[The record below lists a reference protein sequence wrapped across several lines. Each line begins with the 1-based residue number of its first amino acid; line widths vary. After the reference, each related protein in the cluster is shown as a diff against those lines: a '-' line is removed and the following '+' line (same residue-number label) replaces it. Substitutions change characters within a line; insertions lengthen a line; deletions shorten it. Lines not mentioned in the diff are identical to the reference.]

1 MGAMR
6 WLSDNSVPII
16 IGVAIVHFLFFLGL
30 WWRHGKILKGLSV
43 KLRNTLP
50 SDKPLDDE
58 MRSLDGTVEC
68 YLHDLREIIASGDRA
83 AVRKVW
89 EQLRILVKDKRHL
102 HTGPFETIYNV
113 VRDMIQSYP
122 LMGILGTVL
131 AIGVGLSSAHTDS
144 AAAPGATQAAAV
156 RSAESA
162 AADETAI
169 STAGDIIKNFKDAV
183 WSTVWGLIFGV
194 GFMAMNAALEHSF
207 TRLVEHRANVRNI
220 LLEANRAV
228 SMRAGAGGAA

>member
-1 MGAMR
+1 MR
-6 WLSDNSVPII
+6 WLSDNSVSII
-16 IGVAIVHFLFFLGL
+16 ICVAVVHFLFFLGL

-58 MRSLDGTVEC
+58 MRSLDGTIEC
-68 YLHDLREIIASGDRA
+68 YLHDLREIILGGDGA

-102 HTGPFETIYNV
+102 HTGPFETVYNV
-113 VRDMIQSYP
+113 VRDMIQAYP

-131 AIGVGLSSAHTDS
+131 AIGVGLSSGHPDA
-144 AAAPGATQAAAV
+144 AAAPGTTPAAAV
-156 RSAESA
+156 RSVDAPAGEA
-162 AADETAI
+162 AVNGA
-169 STAGDIIKNFKDAV
+169 AGDIIKDFKNAI
-183 WSTVWGLIFGV
+183 WSTVWGLIFGL
-194 GFMAMNAALEHSF
+194 GFMGVNAALEPSF

-228 SMRAGAGGAA
+228 SMRADTGGAA